1 MTDQDTQPADTTQT
15 LGEVAQRVVASSL
28 DALIE
33 RAALDASTP
42 MEKLESLIKLAQQR
56 EEKAAKIAFATAL
69 SAARGELPPILKNAE
84 VDFDNKNS
92 KGKTQYKYE
101 TLAGIAKEVDPIL
114 SRHGL
119 SYRFCTRQAD
129 GRVQVSCIL
138 AHSSGYEESTS
149 LAAGMD
155 NSGNKNGFQALGSA
169 VTYLERYTLK
179 AALGISVEKDDDG
192 QAAGKAAGKPA
203 GAETKQGQTRQ
214 TSQKA
219 PESKPASAGKPAVDD
234 EFTQALAAAKTPDD
248 INALL
253 GKAKEGGKDMS
264 KALVARAR
272 EMGLAF
278 DRKEHKYIIEGD
290 LQDA

>member
-1 MTDQDTQPADTTQT
+1 MTDQDQDTTQT
-15 LGEVAQRVVASSL
+15 LGEVASTVVASSL

-119 SYRFCTRQAD
+119 SYRFCTKQAD

-192 QAAGKAAGKPA
+192 QAAGKAAG
-203 GAETKQGQTRQ
+203 AETKQGQTRQSRQ

-219 PESKPASAGKPAVDD
+219 PESKPVDN

-253 GKAKEGGKDMS
+253 GRAKEGGKDMS

>member
-1 MTDQDTQPADTTQT
+1 MTDQEQPADTTQS
-15 LGEVAQRVVASSL
+15 LGEAASAVVAASL

-42 MEKLESLIKLAQQR
+42 VEKLETLINLAQRR
-56 EEKAAKIAFATAL
+56 EDKAAKIAFASAL
-69 SAARGELPPILKNAE
+69 SAARAEIPPILKDAE
-84 VDFDNKNS
+84 VDFAS
-92 KGKTQYKYE
+92 TKGRTNYQYE
-101 TLAGIAKEVDPIL
+101 TLAGIAKVVDPIL
-114 SRHGL
+114 SSHGL
-119 SYRFCTRQAD
+119 SYRFCTKQAE

-138 AHSSGYEESTS
+138 SHVCGYDEETS

-192 QAAGKAAGKPA
+192 QAAGKAAR
-203 GAETKQGQTRQ
+203 AETKQGHTRQ
-214 TSQKA
+214 TNQKA
-219 PESKPASAGKPAVDD
+219 PESKPVED
-234 EFTQALAAAKTPDD
+234 EFKKLLAAAKTPDD

-253 GKAKEGGKDMS
+253 GRAREGGKEMS

-272 EMGLAF
+272 EMGLAY
-278 DRKEHKYIIEGD
+278 DRKENEYAIEGD

>member
-42 MEKLESLIKLAQQR
+42 MEKLESLIKLAEQR

-69 SAARGELPPILKNAE
+69 SAARGEFPPILKNAE

-101 TLAGIAKEVDPIL
+101 TLAGIAREVDPIL

-179 AALGISVEKDDDG
+179 AELGISVEKDDDG

-219 PESKPASAGKPAVDD
+219 PESKPLDN

>member
-1 MTDQDTQPADTTQT
+1 MTDQDQDTTQT
-15 LGEVAQRVVASSL
+15 LGEVASTVVASSL
-28 DALIE
+28 NALIE

-101 TLAGIAKEVDPIL
+101 TLAGIAREVDPIL

-192 QAAGKAAGKPA
+192 QAAGKAAG
-203 GAETKQGQTRQ
+203 AETKQGQTRQ

-219 PESKPASAGKPAVDD
+219 PESKPVDN